1 MQIKPA
7 GDYAE
12 LIPDTT
18 DEGVNP
24 LRLCPKCDECKP
36 LAMFKE
42 RLTKLQARKQGY
54 AGTHAVEIERSM
66 CAPCQPNRKPFNY
79 MREKDIANA
88 LYYGVI
94 SQYEADEL
102 RAKRAAAR
110 SRNGTDNIRIH
121 HHAKRKALWQ
131 PFRNTIGKDY
141 VWASGLMGLLK
152 RTGRQDTE
160 LHAFVERYRNVLVKH
175 ISRKVWAMMRT
186 HANFDIPP
194 PPKRLSDLLAD
205 LPEPMGDIKKEWF
218 ALPYQQT
225 ERIKA
230 PALVREALGN
240 TLFPKQE

>member
-18 DEGVNP
+18 DEGTNP
-24 LRLCPKCDECKP
+24 LRLCPKCGQCKP

-102 RAKRAAAR
+102 RAKRAKAR

-131 PFRNTIGKDY
+131 PFRDVLKKDY
-141 VWASGLMGLLK
+141 MWASGLMGLLK
-152 RTGRQDTE
+152 KTGRQDTE
-160 LHAFVERYRNVLVKH
+160 LFHFVERYRNVWIRH
-175 ISRKVWAMMRT
+175 ISEKVWTVMRT
-186 HANFDIPP
+186 GPNYPMPAPP
-194 PPKRLSDLLAD
+194 ARLSDLLKD
-205 LPEPMGDIKKEWF
+205 LPETAEDIKKLWF
-218 ALPYQQT
+218 ALPYAQK
-225 ERIKA
+225 ERINA
-230 PALVREALGN
+230 PALVQEALGRSYI
-240 TLFPKQE
+240 LPDE